1 MGKKS
6 KWRKVCNV
14 DKTSSCFSYKHR
26 SKIYE
31 SKEQILVT
39 CNPCGLNRTLT
50 FSRMIEPNPVC
61 GCYELR

>member
-14 DKTSSCFSYKHR
+14 DKTSSCFNCKHR
-26 SKIYE
+26 SKIDE
-31 SKEQILVT
+31 SKEQISVT
-39 CNPCGLNRTLT
+39 CNPCGLNRTIT

-61 GCYELR
+61 GCYEPR